1 MKNLL
6 EMVELV
12 RGKRMKIAVVA
23 AEDEEVLKAVARAEK
38 EEIVNPILFGNRKD
52 IEALMERTNLKLEAE
67 IVHVEDP
74 LEAARKAVESVS
86 RDEAQILMKGKIKT
100 GDLFSVFLK
109 KEYGLRAGRT
119 LSAVSVHEVPGY
131 HKILIVSD
139 GGLVISPDLQQRMDI
154 VENSILVARAL
165 GIENPKIALLGT
177 GDLKNPLTLEIAALS
192 KIFQRKNDC
201 IVDGPLTLELAINE
215 ELASKGVSNSPV
227 AGDADIL
234 IAPSIEAGNIL
245 SKSLIY
251 MARGRAA
258 IVVVGGKIPVVLTS
272 RADNGET
279 KFFSIALSVL
289 VAQKK
294 G

>member
-12 RGKRMKIAVVA
+12 RGKRMKIAVGA
-23 AEDEEVLKAVARAEK
+23 AEDEEVLKAVARAKE
-38 EEIVNPILFGNRKD
+38 EEIVDPVLFGKRKD
-52 IEALMERTNLKLEAE
+52 IETLVERMNLELEAE

-74 LEAARKAVESVS
+74 FEAVRKAVESVS
-86 RDEAQILMKGKIKT
+86 RNETQILMKGKIKT
-100 GDLFSVFLK
+100 SDLFSVFLK
-109 KEYGLRAGRT
+109 KEYGLRTGRT

-131 HKILIVSD
+131 HKILIISD
-139 GGLVISPDLQQRMDI
+139 GGLVISPNLQQRMDI

-165 GIENPKIALLGT
+165 GIEKPKIALLGT
-177 GDLKNPLTLEIAALS
+177 GDLKSPLTLEIAALS
-192 KIFQRKNDC
+192 KIFQQRNDC
-201 IVDGPLTLELAINE
+201 IVDGPLTLDLAISE
-215 ELASKGVSNSPV
+215 ELASKAGNSPV

-234 IAPSIEAGNIL
+234 IVPSIETGNIL
-245 SKSLIY
+245 SKSLVY

-258 IVVVGGKIPVVLTS
+258 IVVVGGRVPVVLTS
-272 RADNGET
+272 RADDEET
-279 KFFSIALSVL
+279 RFLSIALSVL

>member
-23 AEDEEVLKAVARAEK
+23 AEDEEVLKAVARAKE
-38 EEIVNPILFGNRKD
+38 EEIVDPVLFGNRKD
-52 IEALMERTNLKLEAE
+52 IEALMERMKLKLEAE
-67 IVHVEDP
+67 IVHIDDP

-165 GIENPKIALLGT
+165 GIEKPKIALLGT
-177 GDLKNPLTLEIAALS
+177 GDLKNPLTLEITALS
-192 KIFQRKNDC
+192 KIFQRRNDC
-201 IVDGPLTLELAINE
+201 IVDGPLTLELTINE
-215 ELASKGVSNSPV
+215 ELASKEAGNSPV

-234 IAPSIEAGNIL
+234 IVPSIEAGNIL

-251 MARGRAA
+251 MARGKVAT
-258 IVVVGGKIPVVLTS
+258 VVVGGRIPVVLTS
-272 RADNGET
+272 RADDEET
-279 KFFSIALSVL
+279 RFLSIALSVL
-289 VAQKK
+289 IAQKK